1 MKKITPVNV
10 LDGIAAVLFVSS
22 FFVSDNKKAVKMR
35 WAALGS
41 FAVARGVV
49 MYQGYQGAK

>member
-10 LDGIAAVLFVSS
+10 LDTIAAVVFVSS

-35 WAALGS
+35 WVALGS
-41 FAVARGVV
+41 FAVARGIV
-49 MYQGYQGAK
+49 MYQGYVATK